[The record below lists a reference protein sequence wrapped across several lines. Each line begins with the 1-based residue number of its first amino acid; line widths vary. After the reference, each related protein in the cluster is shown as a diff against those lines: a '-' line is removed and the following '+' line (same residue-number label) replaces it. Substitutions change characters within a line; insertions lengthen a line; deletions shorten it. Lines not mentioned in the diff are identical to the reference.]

1 MTPPAGQRTPRN
13 DTSPRTLFLHEFPGL
28 RVPPKLFVSTFSC
41 ALAIGGG
48 CCGIQFAAM
57 LSAVR
62 AVRAVRCAGARTL
75 ATSFSPSYGMFVD
88 GEYKQAASGATF
100 DVENPATGEV
110 LTKVASAG
118 AEDVKAAVEGAQ
130 AVYDAGTWSQADPRD
145 RAAVM
150 MKAAAALAEQV
161 PEYAEIESIQT
172 GRALREMQ
180 AQLGRLPEWFE
191 YFASLIRTSEGSVT
205 PFKGPY
211 LNYLKRTPLGVCGLI
226 TPWNHPMLIA
236 IKKIAP
242 ALAAGNS
249 VVVKPSEL
257 APISVLN
264 FGKLCSDAGVPPGV
278 LQITPGLGA
287 EAGAAL
293 AGHPLVKK
301 VDLTGGTE
309 TGKVVSALAGS
320 HLASVVMELGGKAP
334 MIVFP
339 DAVTG
344 VTGTVGGGADVLGAS
359 KPAAIDPARLAQ
371 VVNGTAF
378 GSFVATGQTCIMGA
392 RLLVHESIA
401 EEVTAAF
408 VAKARGIRLGH
419 PQDLSTQMGPVISA
433 PQLSKIEAFVEM
445 AKEEGAT
452 VLTGGERPTHL
463 GPDLAKGHYFLPT
476 VIGNVTPG
484 MRIVQEEVFGPV
496 VVVYTF
502 KTEEEAVALA
512 NDSPYGLAA
521 SVWTRDVARAHRVAD
536 ALDTGLVWINDH
548 HRNDPS
554 SPWGGTK
561 DSGIGRENGHEA
573 LAEYSQVKSVVVNT
587 SDEPFDWFVDTTGV
601 RYS

>member
-1 MTPPAGQRTPRN
+1 MLTARLGAARSAAR
-13 DTSPRTLFLHEFPGL
+13 
-28 RVPPKLFVSTFSC
+28 
-41 ALAIGGG
+41 ALSSR
-48 CCGIQFAAM
+48 GIA
-57 LSAVR
+57 S
-62 AVRAVRCAGARTL
+62 L
-75 ATSFSPSYGMFVD
+75 ANEYGMFVD
-88 GEYKQAASGATF
+88 GAYKSAASGATF
-100 DVENPATGEV
+100 DVEDPATGKV

-118 AEDVKAAVEGAQ
+118 AADVEAAVESAQ
-130 AVYDAGTWSQADPRD
+130 AAFEAGEWARADPRD
-145 RAAVM
+145 RANVM
-150 MKAAAALAEQV
+150 LKAANALAERV
-161 PEYAEIESIQT
+161 PEFAELESLQT
-172 GRALREMQ
+172 GRAIREMR

-191 YFASLIRTSEGSVT
+191 YFGALIRTSEGHVT

-211 LNYLKRTPLGVCGLI
+211 LNYLKRVPLGVTGLI

-257 APISVLN
+257 APVTVLE
-264 FGKLCSDAGVPPGV
+264 FGKLCAEAGVPPGV
-278 LQITPGLGA
+278 LQVVPGMGRD
-287 EAGAAL
+287 AGAAL
-293 AGHPLVKK
+293 AAHKLVKK

-309 TGKVVSALAGS
+309 TGKAVSAIAGS

-344 VTGTVGGGADVLGAS
+344 QTGAVGGGRDTM
-359 KPAAIDPARLAQ
+359 AAGVQHSINPERLAQ
-371 VVNGTAF
+371 VVNGCAF

-401 EEVTAAF
+401 QEVTEAF
-408 VAKARGIRLGH
+408 VAKARAIHVGH
-419 PQDLSTQMGPVISA
+419 PQDPATQMGPVISG
-433 PQLSKIEAFVEM
+433 PQLAKIEQFVAM
-445 AKEEGAT
+445 AKQEGAT
-452 VLTGGERPTHL
+452 VLTGGQRPQGL
-463 GPDLAKGHYFLPT
+463 EDDLKNGYFYEPT
-476 VIGNVTPG
+476 VIGGVNRN
-484 MRIVQEEVFGPV
+484 MKIVQEEVFGPV

-502 KTEEEAVALA
+502 KDEAEAIELA

-521 SVWTRDVARAHRVAD
+521 SVWTRDVARGHRVAES
-536 ALDTGLVWINDH
+536 LDVGLVWVNDH

-573 LAEYSQVKSVVVNT
+573 LKEYSQVKSVVVNT
-587 SDEPFDWFVDTTGV
+587 SDEPFDWFVQQEGV